1 MARLVKRYSN
11 RKLYDTTESRYVTLD
26 EIARWVRAGED
37 VKITENENG
46 EDLTAV
52 TFAQIILEGERKK
65 SGLLS
70 LGLMRELIQ
79 HGEAALQN
87 LAATVDRGMEVIR
100 SAPERAGR
108 RVQELT
114 RVADRLA
121 ELQKRVD
128 EVVRRSVER
137 VTGHPAFQ
145 QEIKRI
151 ERTMQALETRIGR
164 LRGGDEDSTTGDIPP
179 PPDGTV
185 IPLRKASGTMVTPP
199 AQGVMR
205 GGRLLTDGWPQ
216 MAAHGEAL
224 GPEGTVARLF
234 CALDSNE
241 GTPTKFLR
249 GCNITVV
256 VRKPD
261 GAPAA
266 GVNVAIFD
274 QGNNLKAQAATDAEG
289 VAKLEKLDGRLGS
302 LCVLGGSQWQR
313 EQIGTVDLRKG
324 DMRIEYTLLSRR
336 AVEIRVVVDGT
347 PTLPE
352 GRQLWFDVALEKFA
366 DDAGKKGGEFY
377 TPHMVVQ
384 AIVEVLAPTEG
395 MRICDPTCGSG
406 GMLVAC
412 AKYIE
417 RRGGNAQN
425 LTLHGLRMAYAMLAR

>member
-87 LAATVDRGMEVIR
+87 IAATVDKGMEAIR

-108 RVQELT
+108 RVQELA

-151 ERTMQALETRIGR
+151 ERTVQALEARIGR
-164 LRGGDEDSTTGDIPP
+164 LRSNDEETAASEVPP
-179 PPDGTV
+179 PP
-185 IPLRKASGTMVTPP
+185 PAAPETPP
-199 AQGVMR
+199 ASR
-205 GGRLLTDGWPQ
+205 
-216 MAAHGEAL
+216 A
-224 GPEGTVARLF
+224 
-234 CALDSNE
+234 S
-241 GTPTKFLR
+241 
-249 GCNITVV
+249 
-256 VRKPD
+256 
-261 GAPAA
+261 
-266 GVNVAIFD
+266 
-274 QGNNLKAQAATDAEG
+274 
-289 VAKLEKLDGRLGS
+289 
-302 LCVLGGSQWQR
+302 
-313 EQIGTVDLRKG
+313 G
-324 DMRIEYTLLSRR
+324 D
-336 AVEIRVVVDGT
+336 
-347 PTLPE
+347 
-352 GRQLWFDVALEKFA
+352 
-366 DDAGKKGGEFY
+366 
-377 TPHMVVQ
+377 
-384 AIVEVLAPTEG
+384 
-395 MRICDPTCGSG
+395 
-406 GMLVAC
+406 
-412 AKYIE
+412 
-417 RRGGNAQN
+417 N
-425 LTLHGLRMAYAMLAR
+425 